1 MSAIIPFQFEAH
13 AVRVQVDDAG
23 LPWFNATDVCD
34 ALEMGNPSQA
44 IKSHVDAED
53 IQKLETLTAGGRQR
67 QNHVNESGLYALILG
82 STKDA
87 AKRFKRWVTGEVLPA
102 IRKTGAY
109 AVPGTLAALPAPTH
123 DRVSAILLIGEAV
136 AKVPGVKPGI
146 AAAATL
152 TCIQENTGI
161 TTEVLRRALPSA
173 NEPICALNA
182 TQLGKLLNRSAT
194 REASPALLLFVD
206 GDSITAHANHLV
218 DRLLIVRLAVVA
230 RGVDAFDVADQAL
243 VAAHAALLADPNL
256 GGLAIAVREIDCE
269 WEFDDADAGAA
280 ALPARYEIRYRTH
293 AIDLTQT
300 G

>member
-23 LPWFNATDVCD
+23 QPWFNAIDVCSI
-34 ALEMGNPSQA
+34 LEFGNSRQA
-44 IKSHVDAED
+44 IESHVDAED
-53 IQKLETLTAGGRQR
+53 VQKLDTLTAGGRQR

-102 IRKTGAY
+102 IRRTGSY
-109 AVPGTLAALPAPTH
+109 TTPGTLAALPAPTH

-182 TQLGKLLNRSAT
+182 TQIGKLLNRSAKAT
-194 REASPALLLFVD
+194 NQLLAAGGFQFRNDRDEWELTEAGEAWAEAMPYSRNGHSGYQILWNPA
-206 GDSITAHANHLV
+206 
-218 DRLLIVRLAVVA
+218 
-230 RGVDAFDVADQAL
+230 VADEL
-243 VAAHAALLADPNL
+243 KEVA
-256 GGLAIAVREIDCE
+256 
-269 WEFDDADAGAA
+269 
-280 ALPARYEIRYRTH
+280 
-293 AIDLTQT
+293 
-300 G
+300 